1 MWAAPDS
8 LADMYATKIGHPK
21 AGASCAWV
29 PSPTAATVHALH
41 YHQVDVRARQEELAA
56 GGRRRKREELLEVPL
71 ADPSSWSAE
80 DRQQE
85 IDNNLQSLL
94 GYVVRWVDA
103 GVGCSKV
110 PDITGEPLMED
121 RATCRISAQHVA
133 NWLHHGVV
141 EAAQVE
147 ETLRRMAA
155 VVDEQN
161 AGDPS
166 YTPMAPDFD
175 GDAFL
180 AARELVLEGLE
191 QPSGYTEPILHRR
204 RAHRKSTERSTA

>member
-1 MWAAPDS
+1 LGEPD
-8 LADMYATKIGHPK
+8 D
-21 AGASCAWV
+21 
-29 PSPTAATVHALH
+29 
-41 YHQVDVRARQEELAA
+41 
-56 GGRRRKREELLEVPL
+56 
-71 ADPSSWSAE
+71 WSDD

-110 PDITGEPLMED
+110 PDITGEALMED

-141 EAAQVE
+141 SSDQVD
-147 ETLRRMAA
+147 ETLRRMAK

-161 AGDPS
+161 SGDSS
-166 YTPMAPDFD
+166 YTPMAPAYD
-175 GDAFL
+175 GDAFS
-180 AARELVLEGLE
+180 AARELVFEGRE
-191 QPSGYTEPILHRR
+191 QPSGYTEPILHRH
-204 RAHRKSTERSTA
+204 RAHKKGQIERKES